1 MAMSWI
7 IAIAIFIAGI
17 FVGFIINRLTNKNQ
31 NQQISLKKDL
41 DKSKYELE
49 QYRQELVD
57 HFARSAE
64 LLDNVSKD
72 YAKLYEHMAKA
83 STELMPNLPTQDNPF
98 AQRITTLKPVENGTQ
113 IEDEVMDHQPRDYAN
128 GATGLFSDKPTSI
141 SNDELPASDQPAK
154 VG

>member
-7 IAIAIFIAGI
+7 IAVAIFIVGI
-17 FVGFIINRLTNKNQ
+17 FVGSLVSRVTNKNQ

-72 YAKLYEHMAKA
+72 YSKLYEHMAKTSA
-83 STELMPNLPTQDNPF
+83 ELMPNLPTQDNPF
-98 AQRITTLKPVENGTQ
+98 AQRITSLESVKNTQ
-113 IEDEVMDHQPRDYAN
+113 PIEDEVMDHQPRDYAN
-128 GATGLFSDKPTSI
+128 GATGLFNDKPATVRS
-141 SNDELPASDQPAK
+141 DEIPTTEATAK
-154 VG
+154 VS

>member
-7 IAIAIFIAGI
+7 IAVSIFIAGI
-17 FVGFIINRLTNKNQ
+17 FIGIIVNRLTNKNQ
-31 NQQISLKKDL
+31 KQQISLKKDL

-72 YAKLYEHMAKA
+72 YSKLYEHMAKTSA
-83 STELMPNLPTQDNPF
+83 ELMPNLPTQDNPF
-98 AQRITTLKPVENGTQ
+98 AHRITTLEQVKNNKP

-128 GATGLFSDKPTSI
+128 GATGLFSDKAAAI
-141 SNDELPASDQPAK
+141 RKDEIPAQEQQAK
-154 VG
+154 VS